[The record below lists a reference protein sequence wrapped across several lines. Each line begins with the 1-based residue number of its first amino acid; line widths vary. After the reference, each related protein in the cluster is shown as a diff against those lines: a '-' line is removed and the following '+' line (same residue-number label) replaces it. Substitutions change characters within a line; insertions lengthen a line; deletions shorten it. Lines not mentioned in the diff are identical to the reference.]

1 MHLHAP
7 VVKVV
12 IYHQSA
18 ISEKSLV
25 EGHPANGVGRVGA
38 ELIRGRA
45 AARPGIPTPD
55 ARRPTS
61 LQSRLDCGSGRRDI
75 PSDASD
81 VWGTWYRSCSV
92 HEWYCACPRAVW
104 LFQRLLWPSA
114 VTIGNSGVTGFTGQ
128 PGKDKGQLA
137 RDFESVMVCNLR
149 R

>member
-55 ARRPTS
+55 ARRRSSRVWTVVPGAGTS
-61 LQSRLDCGSGRRDI
+61 QVMQVTCEVRDTGRVQFTSDTVLAPGQCDCSKGSCDL
-75 PSDASD
+75 
-81 VWGTWYRSCSV
+81 V
-92 HEWYCACPRAVW
+92 
-104 LFQRLLWPSA
+104 
-114 VTIGNSGVTGFTGQ
+114 
-128 PGKDKGQLA
+128 QLP
-137 RDFESVMVCNLR
+137 
-149 R
+149 